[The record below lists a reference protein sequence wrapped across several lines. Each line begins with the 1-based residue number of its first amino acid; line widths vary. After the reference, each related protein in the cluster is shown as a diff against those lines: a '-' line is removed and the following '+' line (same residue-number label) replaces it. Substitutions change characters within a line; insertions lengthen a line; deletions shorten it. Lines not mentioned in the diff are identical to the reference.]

1 MTTYL
6 DRCRTVP
13 PAMMEQILHLTTERN
28 DVFEL
33 RSGVF
38 VKLLQNEPRKR
49 MAESL
54 GELIFEA
61 VVNLQAEL
69 LSFPSLAALAP
80 DFVQALKYAP
90 STGDTLAPRELAAAI
105 IITAAARISTP
116 ENIGDNFEE
125 FIALK
130 WQALASI
137 LEAAHE

>member
-13 PAMMEQILHLTTERN
+13 QAMMEQILHLTTERN

-38 VKLLQNEPRKR
+38 VKLIQNEPRKR
-49 MAESL
+49 MDESL
-54 GELIFEA
+54 LELVFEA
-61 VVNLQAEL
+61 IITLQDEL
-69 LSFPSLAALAP
+69 TRFPDLAALAP
-80 DFVQALKYAP
+80 DFAQALKFAP

-105 IITAAARISTP
+105 ITTAAAGISTP
-116 ENIGDNFEE
+116 ENIDDNFEE